1 VIEIIP
7 AILPKNLAELEE
19 SLERLRSVSRTVQI
33 DVVDGEFAPN
43 KTWPYTDRSDFETIL
58 SEEEGLP
65 FWEDFN
71 FEIDLMVANATE
83 DALDWVKA
91 GAARIIVHV
100 ESADDRGALEAL
112 QEFRSKNGGPGIE
125 VAIAISLG
133 TSLEKLESL
142 VHLVSEI
149 QVMGIE
155 RIGFQGESFDE
166 RALARISELKGLYP
180 THIIGVDGGV
190 TLLNI
195 SAIIEAGATRV
206 AVGSAIFS
214 SDDPEAAYREFK
226 QLVS

>member
-1 VIEIIP
+1 MIEIIP